1 MLESATPSPAETEP
15 IGITKPAKGRPEHRS
30 KEVFERRRWGDQI
43 GGSIGL
49 LVGSLL
55 LLASMFTA
63 WWTLSITDGGSAETI
78 SFFPGASYVTTGSPE
93 TGLFFGAP
101 TYSASG
107 LNQLGV
113 LYGHILSAGI
123 FVIVIAFV
131 AALIGFLSLRS
142 VRPRIYR
149 AIILVAGCCTTAVA
163 VMVPFLVA
171 GFHEYAFASDVDGE
185 ITCSPPPSPCS
196 TFWGSET
203 TNGTTWTWGPGL
215 GWVLAVVAAF
225 VLVTAL
231 VFLVSAY
238 RPYPYSDEPP

>member
-15 IGITKPAKGRPEHRS
+15 IGITKPAKGRPEHPSR
-30 KEVFERRRWGDQI
+30 EVFERRRWGDQI

-142 VRPRIYR
+142 VRPASIAPSFSWR
-149 AIILVAGCCTTAVA
+149 AAAQ
-163 VMVPFLVA
+163 PPWRSWYPSWSP
-171 GFHEYAFASDVDGE
+171 GFTSMRLPRMSMGRSLALPHRARARRSGGAKRPTER
-185 ITCSPPPSPCS
+185 P
-196 TFWGSET
+196 
-203 TNGTTWTWGPGL
+203 GPGGL
-215 GWVLAVVAAF
+215 GWDGSWRL
-225 VLVTAL
+225 
-231 VFLVSAY
+231 
-238 RPYPYSDEPP
+238 